1 MKRNVG
7 CNVIDHRMSRRGFLF
22 GATAIAGLGPLT
34 TPNLARQLAGKQKQI
49 LHTSCKQIFVPY
61 FFHM

>member
-49 LHTSCKQIFVPY
+49 LQALELFTLKIRY
-61 FFHM
+61 E